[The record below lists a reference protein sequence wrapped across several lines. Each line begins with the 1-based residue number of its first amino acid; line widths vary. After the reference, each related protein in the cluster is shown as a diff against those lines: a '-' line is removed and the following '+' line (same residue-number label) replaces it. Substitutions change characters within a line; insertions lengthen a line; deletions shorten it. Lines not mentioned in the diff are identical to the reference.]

1 MPCTGCSEG
10 RHPCSFAARV
20 ARHGACNRRIAMSQ
34 FIAMFV
40 EGLEL
45 VGVPLAGTLLFAV
58 RPVLLLTVAAI
69 GFAAGF
75 GVALTIG

>member
-1 MPCTGCSEG
+1 
-10 RHPCSFAARV
+10 
-20 ARHGACNRRIAMSQ
+20 MSQ